1 MNKPLPRSLT
11 VLRSQ
16 RVSPSMHQIT
26 LGGPGLEGFP
36 AQQEG
41 GYVKLMLPV
50 GGVFSKPVV
59 RTYTIR
65 AQRRGE
71 IDVQFALHG
80 GNVAGPA
87 TRWALEARTGDTIE
101 VGGPGP
107 AKPLP
112 AGRDFYLVAGDMAA
126 LPAIAANLE
135 ALDRDARGVAL
146 LEIQDEADAVAIDAP
161 EGVQIRWLLNRNP
174 GHRPD
179 LLVDSLRRIERPEG
193 SLAAWVACEFSAMR
207 AAREF
212 LRGELGLGGSDLYIS
227 SYWKL
232 GIDETQHK
240 LVKREDSEALAA

>member
-1 MNKPLPRSLT
+1 MNRPLPRLLT

-26 LGGPGLEGFP
+26 LGGPGLKGFP
-36 AQQEG
+36 EDQAG
-41 GYVKLMLPV
+41 AYVKLMLPA
-50 GGVFSKPVV
+50 GGPLTKPIV

-65 AQRRGE
+65 AQREGE

-80 GNVAGPA
+80 GNAAGPA
-87 TRWALEARTGDTIE
+87 TRWALGAEAGDVIE

-112 AGRDFYLVAGDMAA
+112 EGREFYLVAGDMAA

-179 LLVDSLRRIERPEG
+179 LLADSLRRVERPEG

-212 LRGELGLGGSDLYIS
+212 LRGELGLGSGDLYIS

-232 GIDETQHK
+232 GIDESEHK
-240 LVKREDSEALAA
+240 LVKREDAETLAA